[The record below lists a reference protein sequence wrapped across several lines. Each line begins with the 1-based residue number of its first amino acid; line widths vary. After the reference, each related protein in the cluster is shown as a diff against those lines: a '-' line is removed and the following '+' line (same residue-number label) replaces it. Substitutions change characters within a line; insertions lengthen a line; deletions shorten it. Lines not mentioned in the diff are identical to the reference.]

1 MIDLHSHTTNS
12 DGTWTTKELL
22 MKAEKLKLEA
32 LSITDHDTAKS
43 YIEIEKIKL
52 FIDLCHK
59 NKLGIIFEIDIS
71 SFDPFEKYLNKYDV
85 NKDA

>member
-43 YIEIEKIKL
+43 YIEIEK
-52 FIDLCHK
+52 
-59 NKLGIIFEIDIS
+59 NANYNRIIEVF
-71 SFDPFEKYLNKYDV
+71 
-85 NKDA
+85 

>member
-43 YIEIEKIKL
+43 YIEIEKNESLQNIFKM
-52 FIDLCHK
+52 K
-59 NKLGIIFEIDIS
+59 N
-71 SFDPFEKYLNKYDV
+71 YLKVQYAQKMSILLKMVKNIMY
-85 NKDA
+85 NITILI